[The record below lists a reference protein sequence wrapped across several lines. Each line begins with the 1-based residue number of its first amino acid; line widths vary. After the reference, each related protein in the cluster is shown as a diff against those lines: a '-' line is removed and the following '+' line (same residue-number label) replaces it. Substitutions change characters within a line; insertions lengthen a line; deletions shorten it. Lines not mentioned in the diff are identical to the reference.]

1 MACIGNRFLLNTVE
15 VFTTL
20 ATVYLELSVA
30 WLVWCGDSVVMITG
44 GMWRPGARPSW
55 RPGGS
60 ARPSTRGCWRSRSGG
75 RRSSGRWP
83 GQVVSRLSSSF
94 CLHLLPQTN
103 YVSLSRL
110 SPADCLILGAFCR
123 LCGHFFDLYCKCF
136 ASLFTLTLLPFD
148 IPLNVHHR
156 YRQHVLL
163 HPYLLFQ
170 VLTLLSIFSD
180 QFLKQISWP

>member
-1 MACIGNRFLLNTVE
+1 
-15 VFTTL
+15 
-20 ATVYLELSVA
+20 
-30 WLVWCGDSVVMITG
+30 MITG

-94 CLHLLPQTN
+94 CLHLLPQTK

-123 LCGHFFDLYCKCF
+123 ICGHFFDLYCKCF

-148 IPLNVHHR
+148 ITFNVHHR

-163 HPYLLFQ
+163 HVYMLLTFACFTGKRWRNRNFLNGKIVERLSWSSTGAEHKRRRYLGEY
-170 VLTLLSIFSD
+170 
-180 QFLKQISWP
+180 

>member
-1 MACIGNRFLLNTVE
+1 
-15 VFTTL
+15 
-20 ATVYLELSVA
+20 
-30 WLVWCGDSVVMITG
+30 MITG
-44 GMWRPGARPSW
+44 GMWRPGARRSW

-75 RRSSGRWP
+75 RRTSGRWP

-94 CLHLLPQTN
+94 CLHLLPQTKC
-103 YVSLSRL
+103 VSLSRL

-123 LCGHFFDLYCKCF
+123 LGGHFFDLYHKCF

-148 IPLNVHHR
+148 IPVNVHHR

-163 HPYLLFQ
+163 YPYILFQ

-180 QFLKQISWP
+180 QFLEQI